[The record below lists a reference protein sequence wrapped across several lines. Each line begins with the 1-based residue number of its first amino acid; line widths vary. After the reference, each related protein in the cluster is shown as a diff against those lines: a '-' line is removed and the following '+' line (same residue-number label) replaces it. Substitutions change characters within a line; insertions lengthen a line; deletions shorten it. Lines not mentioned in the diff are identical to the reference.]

1 MPLTEKGEK
10 IKGAMEEKY
19 GKERGEEV
27 FYASKN
33 KGTISGVDSMS
44 SRAKLDEI
52 AIKADAL
59 VHRFDTFLR
68 RRMDSRKRMDE
79 FEEARHPRNAGGVFT
94 IGGEEAKE
102 KEEKTDD
109 VFGKEQK
116 PDSTYR
122 GMPVVEKGKSDAD
135 HLHTGALSKKNI

>member
-1 MPLTEKGEK
+1 MPLKSGSSQE
-10 IKGAMEEKY
+10 
-19 GKERGEEV
+19 
-27 FYASKN
+27 
-33 KGTISGVDSMS
+33 TISENIATEIRAGKSKEQAAAIAYSKAGKSRDDNMS
-44 SRAKLDEI
+44 SKAKLDEL

-68 RRMDSRKRMDE
+68 RRMDRRKRMDE

-94 IGGEEAKE
+94 VAGEEAKE
-102 KEEKTDD
+102 EKEKS
-109 VFGKEQK
+109 
-116 PDSTYR
+116 DSTYR